1 MLGTLAIAAALTM
14 TMASCSSDKE
24 TVENPAQPTQPTQPT
39 TSGVTVTVGAG
50 MATDGA
56 ATRSTVAND
65 GNGRVLKFT
74 SGDKLYVYGAN
85 NDAHI
90 AGELTMVANSL
101 TDGGLGAQFTGT
113 IKAYDLSSGDEITN
127 YSWGEDPL
135 SGTTA
140 TLIHKDINTDAIS
153 YTVGNSV
160 TVNYNMYAENV
171 ETLMMKCLKVQGDYA
186 SGTGYSL
193 SSSDP
198 ILNCTISGL
207 TASTAYTFTLKKG
220 STSANNVTITTGA
233 DGTASFAF
241 ASMESGSATW
251 SIETKQGNT
260 NVGTISLGSQD
271 FTAKVYSITRL
282 WMNGAFVRSVSGN
295 VNLASINSD
304 VLVLNGATLSG
315 ELTNDVK
322 ISIADEATV
331 TLNGVTIN
339 GTNSGGYQWAG
350 ITCEGN
356 AEIILTGNNTVKGF
370 QQDYPGISVPVNK
383 TLTISGTGSL
393 VVSSNG
399 YGCGIGGRSYTQS
412 GNITI
417 NGGTIEAWGGNGCA
431 AIGGSRDG
439 TCGDIIITNGTIT
452 AYGGS
457 GSAGI
462 GGGHNDGD
470 GYQSTCGN
478 ISITGGTVEAT
489 GYNNV
494 GIGGGYNGVCG
505 DIIIANTVTQLK
517 ASVSNGDIASRPI
530 GKGYGGGTSGT
541 VTIGDIIYFDGSDF
555 QNGGNSYLYH
565 NPFTYH
571 KLYTCNSSD
580 WSSQISAFNAETG
593 VNPILQLIS
602 DIPAITETFVIS
614 RSNGIIDL
622 NGYTL
627 GKIYLTNNTLNQ
639 SITLKNGTVKG
650 DSYYDNAID
659 GYAGWNDFYSG
670 TIILENLT
678 VQQGIYTDGHEYIIR
693 SGNYQ
698 NIYHCTKG
706 SCPGKLVIY
715 GGYFNKTIQKALPS
729 SNAVFGTYEL
739 YGGKY
744 AVRPNDS
751 WCASG
756 YSVKSNT
763 DSDSGTYPWIVSAN

>member
-1 MLGTLAIAAALTM
+1 MRKTIQMLGTLAIAAALTM

-56 ATRSTVAND
+56 TTRSAVAND
-65 GNGRVLKFT
+65 NGDRVLKFT
-74 SGDKLYVYGAN
+74 EGDKLYVYGAN
-85 NDAHI
+85 NDVSI

-101 TDGGLGAQFTGT
+101 SNDGLSAQFTGT
-113 IKAYDLSSGDEITN
+113 LRAYDLSSGNEKTN

-135 SGTTA
+135 FGTTA

-160 TVNYNMYAENV
+160 TVNYNMYADDV
-171 ETLMMKCLKVQGDYA
+171 ETLMKTSLKVQGDYA
-186 SGTGYSL
+186 SGTGYTL

-207 TASTAYTFTLKKG
+207 TASTEYTFTLKKG
-220 STSANNVTITTGA
+220 NTSANNVTITTGA

-251 SIETKQGNT
+251 SIETKQGNN

-282 WMNGAFVRSVSGN
+282 WMNGAF
-295 VNLASINSD
+295 
-304 VLVLNGATLSG
+304 
-315 ELTNDVK
+315 
-322 ISIADEATV
+322 
-331 TLNGVTIN
+331 
-339 GTNSGGYQWAG
+339 
-350 ITCEGN
+350 
-356 AEIILTGNNTVKGF
+356 
-370 QQDYPGISVPVNK
+370 
-383 TLTISGTGSL
+383 
-393 VVSSNG
+393 
-399 YGCGIGGRSYTQS
+399 
-412 GNITI
+412 
-417 NGGTIEAWGGNGCA
+417 
-431 AIGGSRDG
+431 
-439 TCGDIIITNGTIT
+439 
-452 AYGGS
+452 
-457 GSAGI
+457 
-462 GGGHNDGD
+462 
-470 GYQSTCGN
+470 
-478 ISITGGTVEAT
+478 
-489 GYNNV
+489 
-494 GIGGGYNGVCG
+494 
-505 DIIIANTVTQLK
+505 
-517 ASVSNGDIASRPI
+517 
-530 GKGYGGGTSGT
+530 
-541 VTIGDIIYFDGSDF
+541 
-555 QNGGNSYLYH
+555 
-565 NPFTYH
+565 H

-580 WSSQISAFNAETG
+580 WSSKISAFNAETSA
-593 VNPILQLIS
+593 NPILQLSS
-602 DIPAITETFVIS
+602 DITVITETFIIS

-622 NGYTL
+622 NGHIL

-639 SITLKNGTVKG
+639 SITLKNGTVRG
-650 DSYYDNAID
+650 DSRYDNAID
-659 GYAGWNDFYSG
+659 GVGGWTDFYYG
-670 TIILENLT
+670 TVILEDLT

-698 NIYHCTKG
+698 TIYHGKSG

-715 GGYFNKTIQKALPS
+715 GGYFNKTIEGPLQGA
-729 SNAVFGTYEL
+729 AVRGTYEL